1 MPTVSRQ
8 YQVLPHPLTTSA
20 IAESPADVGYW
31 SYEWRV
37 GGKSG
42 TKSQKLYEKMRISGS
57 NSKLAAGFA
66 LFSYT

>member
-8 YQVLPHPLTTSA
+8 SQVLPHPLTTSA
-20 IAESPADVGYW
+20 IAESLADMGYW

-42 TKSQKLYEKMRISGS
+42 AKSQKLPEKMRII
-57 NSKLAAGFA
+57 
-66 LFSYT
+66 